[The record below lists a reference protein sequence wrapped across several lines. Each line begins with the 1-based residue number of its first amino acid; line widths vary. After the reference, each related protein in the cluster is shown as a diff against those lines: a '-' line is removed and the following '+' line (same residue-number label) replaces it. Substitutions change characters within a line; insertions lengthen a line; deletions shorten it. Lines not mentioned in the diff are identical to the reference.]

1 MYMLRIISIR
11 SSGNCNSS
19 PMTYHNFSLF
29 IESYALR
36 RSMNANPSCC
46 LVLMLCWMM
55 VYRIS
60 ACSVVVWCARN
71 PAWVGAWRLR
81 LHKYFGKGGRDGD
94 ATVIFRVCS
103 VAFAFVQ
110 WYYFGCSPR
119 GGWCLVYSTGI

>member
-55 VYRIS
+55 VCRIS

-81 LHKYFGKGGRDGD
+81 VFAVVVSRALMVAINTLAKGGGMAMLR
-94 ATVIFRVCS
+94 
-103 VAFAFVQ
+103 
-110 WYYFGCSPR
+110 
-119 GGWCLVYSTGI
+119 